1 MTDLENTQKQG
12 RLCDYCN
19 QSKALLYCRA
29 DSAKLCFSCDREV
42 HSANQ
47 LFNRHSRSQLCDAC
61 DKSPASIFCETEQSV
76 FCSNCDW
83 ENHKLSLSSSHNR
96 RPIEGFTGCPSVSE
110 LVSFIG
116 IEDLGNKAP
125 FLGEDKVGCGDGCEE
140 DGYLDLL
147 TWETPVIS
155 GFDDLIVS
163 SDFNHGFKPTDVPS
177 LPKNRNASCGQH
189 KEEIFRQLREMAKSE
204 PNLSFEKTDLE
215 AIIGFQ
221 SLIPD
226 AGNLQPGSVNTTSK
240 NDTDP
245 VPFPPYESSALKCFS
260 DNAEMGNQVFLPFSQ
275 LRSYTEENAVVPDK
289 HVDTSK
295 TIHVTS
301 QEDQLEHQ
309 VAAGTIAAVPKIAFH
324 ELNSQE
330 RDSAISRYKEKRKT
344 RRFDK
349 HIRLRMASA
358 TSQKKTKDPTK
369 DKIIAAVIWRQKPPN
384 MLQTLFQCTCELPS
398 RAKTPTAMAAPLA
411 ENSKAM
417 IVRSKMTTS
426 IPVLSLEVRTD
437 IDATR
442 DANVYQSKEQPHKS
456 QHDVTIYTTKLLLF
470 FNFVL
475 LGLIVVGTFV
485 FSKGS
490 QRVSI
495 VGWICAVF
503 SVCVFAAPLS
513 IIRLVIR
520 TKSVEYMPFSL
531 SFFLTLCA
539 VTWFLYGFAL
549 RDYYIATPNILGF
562 TFGITQM
569 ILYLIYRGNNGN
581 KEIMLPE
588 IIKPHDQANGVVQIS
603 VINQPQEA
611 PAPNGVLGG
620 IIGNSQIAPSELNV

>member
-61 DKSPASIFCETEQSV
+61 DRSPASIFCETEQSV

-110 LVSFIG
+110 LVSFVG
-116 IEDLGNKAP
+116 IEDLGNKVP
-125 FLGEDKVGCGDGCEE
+125 FLGEEKVGCGDGCEE

-147 TWETPVIS
+147 SWETPVIS

-215 AIIGFQ
+215 AIVGFQ

-240 NDTDP
+240 NDADP
-245 VPFPPYESSALKCFS
+245 VPFPLYESSALECFS
-260 DNAEMGNQVFLPFSQ
+260 DNAEMGNQVFVPFSQ

-289 HVDTSK
+289 HIDTSK

-349 HIRLRMASA
+349 HIRYESRKLRAE
-358 TSQKKTKDPTK
+358 TRTRIKG
-369 DKIIAAVIWRQKPPN
+369 R
-384 MLQTLFQCTCELPS
+384 F
-398 RAKTPTAMAAPLA
+398 AK
-411 ENSKAM
+411 
-417 IVRSKMTTS
+417 
-426 IPVLSLEVRTD
+426 
-437 IDATR
+437 
-442 DANVYQSKEQPHKS
+442 
-456 QHDVTIYTTKLLLF
+456 
-470 FNFVL
+470 
-475 LGLIVVGTFV
+475 
-485 FSKGS
+485 
-490 QRVSI
+490 
-495 VGWICAVF
+495 
-503 SVCVFAAPLS
+503 
-513 IIRLVIR
+513 
-520 TKSVEYMPFSL
+520 VE
-531 SFFLTLCA
+531 
-539 VTWFLYGFAL
+539 
-549 RDYYIATPNILGF
+549 
-562 TFGITQM
+562 
-569 ILYLIYRGNNGN
+569 
-581 KEIMLPE
+581 
-588 IIKPHDQANGVVQIS
+588 H
-603 VINQPQEA
+603 
-611 PAPNGVLGG
+611 
-620 IIGNSQIAPSELNV
+620 